1 MNFLSHLA
9 HEKLIQPHHLR
20 AAIWFEEL
28 PATHPAHGQI
38 AEQCTCISRWMPT
51 VNVSPLKLLRSVC
64 LEHRSC
70 DNKPPV
76 IGMLRE
82 ALNACDRAMRH
93 ERVRE

>member
-28 PATHPAHGQI
+28 PAEHPAQKRI
-38 AEQCTCISRWMPT
+38 AEQCLSISRWTPT
-51 VNVSPLKLLRSVC
+51 LDVNPLRLLKQVC
-64 LEHRSC
+64 IEKQPC
-70 DNKPPV
+70 GQKEII

-93 ERVRE
+93 ERFRG